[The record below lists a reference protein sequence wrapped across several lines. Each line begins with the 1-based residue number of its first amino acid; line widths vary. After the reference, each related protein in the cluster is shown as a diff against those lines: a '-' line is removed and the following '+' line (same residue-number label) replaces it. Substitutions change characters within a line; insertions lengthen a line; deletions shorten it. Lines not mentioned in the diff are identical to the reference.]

1 MHVSAFG
8 GRSLT
13 APPFDAEN
21 LTYAFGFPIPP
32 PFVTV
37 LNALCEDCGSAAA
50 AYERFQN
57 ALGSDLTDQEI
68 RDGYDLSPPELFP
81 FAATG
86 VDGGHF
92 GYVIHAPELPATD
105 YPIGQFEPSDGYGV
119 YLLGTTTFEAF
130 ETELSFQMQYDQE
143 FGLFRSPFASEWWPE
158 VATRLRALGIEP
170 DPAKAGRNYENDNGK
185 PVAPVIIPDGWRH
198 VPSADGV
205 GVLAP
210 ARLFHPEPLPVM
222 ERRPDVNAILDTALR
237 HAADHFP
244 ASALW
249 LLREGYFLSYALG
262 LRSAMIDAYQALGRP
277 SLAAVVSRRM
287 GGVEQRNGRLA
298 TARMTAMGQKQTY
311 DRHVQ

>member
-1 MHVSAFG
+1 MPNGGSDCCEGAFG
-8 GRSLT
+8 GRRLA

-32 PFVTV
+32 PFVTL
-37 LNALCEDCGSAAA
+37 LNALCEGCGSAAA
-50 AYERFQN
+50 AYERVRD
-57 ALGSDLTDQEI
+57 ALGSDLTDHEI

-86 VDGGHF
+86 VDGGYF

-105 YPIGQFEPSDGYGV
+105 YPVGRFEPSDHDRGV
-119 YLLGTTTFEAF
+119 YLLGTTTFEAV
-130 ETELSFQMQYDQE
+130 ETELSFQMQCDQE

-158 VATRLRALGIEP
+158 VAARLRALGIKL

-185 PVAPVIIPDGWRH
+185 PVSPVIIPEGWRH
-198 VPSADGV
+198 VPSADGI

-210 ARLFHPEPLPVM
+210 APLFHPAPLPAI
-222 ERRPDVNAILDTALR
+222 EWCPDVNAVLDAASR

-249 LLREGYFLSYALG
+249 LLREGYFLSYGAIG

-277 SLAAVVSRRM
+277 SLAAHVAPGRRS
-287 GGVEQRNGRLA
+287 
-298 TARMTAMGQKQTY
+298 
-311 DRHVQ
+311 